1 LEKITGSKESISNLK
16 VEDLT
21 VFPNFSTGKMGFS
34 FNLSMSSPL
43 KIKILNSEFKQVF
56 TDEVIN
62 FNENYTK
69 QISLPMNGMYYIAIK
84 QNNSWF
90 LRKLIKS

>member
-1 LEKITGSKESISNLK
+1 
-16 VEDLT
+16 
-21 VFPNFSTGKMGFS
+21 MR
-34 FNLSMSSPL
+34 SPL

-56 TDEVIN
+56 TDEVSN
-62 FNENYTK
+62 FNENYSK

-90 LRKLIKS
+90 LRKLIKN